1 MQSDSLDLK
10 IADAG
15 EDCLVTCEGD
25 LDVSSAC
32 RFRESIDALVALH
45 PERIYL
51 DCDRVSFID
60 PDGVG
65 AVMHV
70 ALACRSRGIM
80 LTASAS
86 DWLRRIFDSVGV
98 GSLITLRS

>member
-1 MQSDSLDLK
+1 MQTDSLDLK

-25 LDVSSAC
+25 LDVASAC
-32 RFRESIDALVALH
+32 RFREAIDALVALH

-51 DCDRVSFID
+51 DCDRVAFID

-86 DWLRRIFDSVGV
+86 DWLARVFDSVGV

>member
-1 MQSDSLDLK
+1 MQNDSLVLS

-15 EDCLVTCEGD
+15 EDCLVTCSGD

-32 RFRESIDALVALH
+32 RFRESVDAVVALH
-45 PERIYL
+45 PERVYL
-51 DCDRVSFID
+51 DCESVAFID
-60 PDGVG
+60 PDGIS

-80 LTASAS
+80 LTVGAS
-86 DWLRRIFDSVGV
+86 DWLRRILDSVGV

>member
-1 MQSDSLDLK
+1 MQGDSLGLS

-15 EDCLVTCEGD
+15 DDCLVTCRGD
-25 LDVSSAC
+25 LDVSTAC
-32 RFRESIDALVALH
+32 RFRESVDAVVALH

-51 DCDRVSFID
+51 DCESVSFID
-60 PDGVG
+60 PDGIS

-70 ALACRSRGIM
+70 ALACRSRGIT

-98 GSLITLRS
+98 ASLITLS